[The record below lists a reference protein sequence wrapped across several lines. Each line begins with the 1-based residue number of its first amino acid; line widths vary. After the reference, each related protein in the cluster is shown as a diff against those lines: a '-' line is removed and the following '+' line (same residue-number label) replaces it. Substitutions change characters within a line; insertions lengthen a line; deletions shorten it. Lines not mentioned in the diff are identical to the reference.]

1 MAAMTREG
9 SIKDTPK
16 DALKDAP
23 DDSSI
28 VEENQV
34 IEDVDKGDACKEC
47 KKKMTV
53 ASLFK
58 YVIFTR
64 LKPIATILLQN
75 VSVKVKAAG
84 IIWHFYEDLCFNK
97 YEIFSVPIYGEQN
110 VVTHHVVPK
119 PSKSTPHSY
128 MDQEHHF
135 TILVIL

>member
-1 MAAMTREG
+1 MDWKLDSKSLLKGYLIFFWNGSDDKWRFYQGRYHGLDAPKDAA
-9 SIKDTPK
+9 K

-34 IEDVDKGDACKEC
+34 IEDVNKGDACKEC

-53 ASLFK
+53 ASLYK
-58 YVIFTR
+58 YVILTR

-75 VSVKVKAAG
+75 FSVKVKAAG

-97 YEIFSVPIYGEQN
+97 
-110 VVTHHVVPK
+110 
-119 PSKSTPHSY
+119 
-128 MDQEHHF
+128 
-135 TILVIL
+135 